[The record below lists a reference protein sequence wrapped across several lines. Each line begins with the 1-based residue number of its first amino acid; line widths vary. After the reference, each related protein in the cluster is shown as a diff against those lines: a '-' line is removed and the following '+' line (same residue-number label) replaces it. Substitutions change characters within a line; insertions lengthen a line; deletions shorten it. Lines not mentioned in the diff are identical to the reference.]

1 MEERPQGAD
10 DELSATMAEV
20 EHAAGTTPEP
30 PPPPAAPAPPPAYG
44 APPPAYGAPSPAY
57 GAPPPGY
64 PPQQPAPVYGV
75 PQPGYPPAQP
85 AYGAPQQDQVVVTI
99 GDIGV
104 TPTEVITPLGRRPV
118 SGTVWMVQNNTMTTE
133 SIPTY
138 AIVLCIV
145 FVLFC
150 LLGLLFLLIKERK
163 TQGYLTV
170 SVQGDGFYHATQV
183 PVSYPAQ
190 IADIEGRVNYCR
202 ALAATA

>member
-1 MEERPQGAD
+1 MVEQPQGAD

-20 EHAAGTTPEP
+20 EQAAGAAPEP
-30 PPPPAAPAPPPAYG
+30 PPPPAAPAAPPAYG
-44 APPPAYGAPSPAY
+44 AAQPAYGAPSP
-57 GAPPPGY
+57 GY
-64 PPQQPAPVYGV
+64 PPQQAAPVYGA
-75 PQPGYPPAQP
+75 PQPGYPQTQP
-85 AYGAPQQDQVVVTI
+85 AYGMPQPGQVMVTI

-118 SGTVWMVQNNTMTTE
+118 RGTVWMLQNNTMTSE

-145 FVLFC
+145 FLLFC

-170 SVQGDGFYHATQV
+170 SVQGDGFFHATQV
-183 PVSYPAQ
+183 PVTYPAQ

-202 ALAATA
+202 ALAAAA